1 MMIKI
6 NRNDEYDGA
15 NSKKKKK
22 ILLHVNMAYK
32 HTESINKLI

>member
-1 MMIKI
+1 MTNIMVQIQ
-6 NRNDEYDGA
+6 
-15 NSKKKKK
+15 KKKKK